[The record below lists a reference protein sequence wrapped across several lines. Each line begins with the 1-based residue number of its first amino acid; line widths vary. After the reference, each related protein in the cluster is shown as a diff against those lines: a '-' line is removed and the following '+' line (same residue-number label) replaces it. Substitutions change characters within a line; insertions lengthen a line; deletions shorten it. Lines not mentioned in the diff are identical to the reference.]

1 MRVSPVVRVS
11 AVLGL
16 WAGVGV
22 AVLVGFAP
30 AARAELPF
38 PSCAATGCT
47 DPADYRSY
55 LFIAPG
61 AFPND
66 YDPNGGEAWK
76 YAADS
81 GMGIETAWER
91 TTGRPDV
98 AGAVLDSGIRWQ
110 DDADLGRKVLLNTG
124 ELPVPDGCASHD
136 CDANGLVSVDDF
148 AAACAARLSG
158 ASYCNGQD
166 LIRFYSDGVDDD
178 GNGYV
183 DDIAGWDFLENDNDP
198 DDDVE
203 YGHGTGEAGDQYAE
217 ANNGGGTPGFAP
229 NSFYLPLR
237 VGDSFIA
244 DDGAFLQAVVYAT
257 DHGVDFISEALGTI
271 NSSESGQAAV
281 RYAYRRGVPI
291 IASAADEE
299 SRHHN
304 APGHY
309 DHMIWVNSVTRG
321 DGLLIDEDA
330 NGYELLNGCTNYGGK
345 AWVAIPSSACSS
357 EATGR
362 AGGLTALLFSHAK
375 NQIERGLLAPHPQTG
390 TPLSAEEV
398 RQLLRASAR
407 DVDHSEAPYL
417 EPGSNAA
424 ALVLL
429 LSAPNLGYTFG
440 SSQYPSQAEWDQFT
454 GYGRPSASTL
464 FDLVTDTTIPPEVDL
479 SGSLRWFDIVDPV
492 RTPTVDVRGSV
503 RAARAGNNFDWTL
516 EVGCGIQ
523 PLDYTAIGSGS
534 GGGSPIADGSLAD
547 WASGAT
553 AAACGF
559 DPSQPVEGVDD
570 HTVTLRL
577 RVVDTFGNLGEDR
590 RTVAIHSDPTL
601 RYAPIHLP
609 GSGESTPALADVDRD
624 GVLDIVHGG
633 GDGSVHVFNG
643 ATGQEL
649 PGFPAHTRELPYH
662 ASPAYASGEVPIPH
676 EAVIGA
682 AAADDLDGDGSV
694 EIVVSTIQGRVY
706 AFDAHGALRAGFPVG
721 VDPQLSL
728 PENRNRLNDMLR
740 GFAAAPVL
748 ADLDGTAGGDP
759 ALEIIASGLD
769 GNLYAWRADGS
780 PVSGFPVRL
789 ADRTK
794 VTIDAATGK
803 ATPLPGVD
811 AQDRAAKSLSSPA
824 VGDLDGDGRPEIVVS
839 TNEEYGDEPNGFAIE
854 SSVFNALAALLG
866 NFDVDDFSL
875 DTQGRVYAVKADGND
890 APGGPFVTGW
900 PVKVPLLTPGV
911 LPTVGTGTPGSPAI
925 TDLTGDGAVRIAIF
939 GAIGPVLLLDP
950 DGTPALGNAAN
961 GRPRVLAIDFP
972 RPGFPIVPATAGSP
986 DAPFFGALG
995 SGAFGD
1001 ITGDGVPEYVAP
1013 TGGLRKLLDIVASA
1027 QQGQL
1032 SDDESFVED
1041 GVFAHHQLTAWNA
1054 TTGAVLPAFPRVM
1067 DDMQFIGSPAIA
1079 DVDGDGVADVVNGSG
1094 AYLVRAYT
1102 ASGVTPAGWPKFTH
1116 GWHIS
1121 SPAPGDVDGDGRI
1134 EIVAITREGNL
1145 FVWDTP
1151 ANATESA
1158 LPWAG
1163 FGRDRRNTKNGMS
1176 GVSNVAQAV
1185 DPLAALGWELE
1196 GIQGAVTAL
1205 IPTLAPADA
1214 FYLEG
1219 CCRDLLIDQALAKIA
1234 ESSDFKTAQRL
1245 PGIEWSLRMPAH
1257 PIPAMLPIYQRFSNA
1272 VRATAVREI
1281 AAANCAAGDFACQ
1294 QKRTIASNFLARGD
1308 AAAGPQAKVF
1318 YWSRAIAI
1326 W

>member
-1 MRVSPVVRVS
+1 MQVFGLARVSLLS
-11 AVLGL
+11 GIWLGC
-16 WAGVGV
+16 GIV
-22 AVLVGFAP
+22 ALAAAP

-38 PSCAATGCT
+38 PSCAATGCSDPT
-47 DPADYRSY
+47 DYQGY
-55 LFIAPG
+55 LFVAPG
-61 AFPND
+61 ALPND
-66 YDPNGGEAWK
+66 YNPSGGEAWK
-76 YAADS
+76 YAPDS
-81 GMGIETAWER
+81 GMDIVGAWER

-136 CDANGLVSVDDF
+136 CDDNGLVSVDDF
-148 AAACAARLSG
+148 ADACVARPSG
-158 ASYCNGQD
+158 AGYCNGQD
-166 LIRFYSDGVDDD
+166 LIRFYSDGIDDD

-183 DDIAGWDFLENDNDP
+183 DDIAGWDFLENDNDA

-217 ANNGGGTPGFAP
+217 ANNGGGFPGFAP

-237 VGDSFIA
+237 VGDSFVA

-257 DHGVDFISEALGTI
+257 DLGVDFISEALGTI

-304 APGHY
+304 APAHY
-309 DHMIWVNSVTRG
+309 DHMIWVNSVTKG
-321 DGLLIDEDA
+321 DGLLADEDL
-330 NGYELLNGCTNYGGK
+330 NGYDLLNGCTNYGGK

-362 AGGLTALLFSHAK
+362 AGGLTALLYSHAK
-375 NQIERGLLAPHPQTG
+375 NQIDRGLFSPHPGTG
-390 TPLSAEEV
+390 RPLSAEEV

-407 DVDHSEAPYL
+407 DVDHSEVPYL

-440 SSQYPSQAEWDQFT
+440 TSQFPSQPEWDQFT
-454 GYGRPSASTL
+454 GYGRPNAPPL

-479 SGSLRWFDIVDPV
+479 SGSLRWFDIVDPA
-492 RTPTVDVRGSV
+492 RTPAIDVRASAQAV
-503 RAARAGNNFDWTL
+503 RAANNFDWSL
-516 EVGCGIQ
+516 EVGCGVQ
-523 PLDYTAIGSGS
+523 PLEYTEIDSGS
-534 GGGSPIADGSLAD
+534 GGGAPIENGVLAS
-547 WASGAT
+547 WAAGAT

-559 DPSQPVEGVDD
+559 DPAQPVEGVDD

-577 RVVDTFGNLGEDR
+577 RVVDAFGNLGEDR

-601 RYAPIHLP
+601 RHAPIRLP
-609 GSGESTPALADVDRD
+609 GSGESTPALADVNRD

-633 GDGSVHVFNG
+633 GDGSIHVFDG
-643 ATGQEL
+643 ATGAEL
-649 PGFPAHTRELPYH
+649 PGFPTHTNPLPIH

-682 AAADDLDGDGSV
+682 AAADDIDADGSV

-706 AFDAHGALRAGFPVG
+706 AFDAHGALRDGFPVG

-728 PENRNRLNDMLR
+728 PENRDRLNDMLR

-748 ADLDGTAGGDP
+748 ADLDAPGEDP
-759 ALEIIASGLD
+759 ALEILASGLD
-769 GNLYAWRADGS
+769 GNLYAWHADGS

-789 ADRTK
+789 ADRSK
-794 VTIDAATGK
+794 VSIDAATGR
-803 ATPLPGVD
+803 ATPLAGVD
-811 AQDRAAKSLSSPA
+811 ARSRAAKSLSSPA

-854 SSVFNALAALLG
+854 SNVFNALAQLLASV
-866 NFDVDDFSL
+866 DVDDFSL
-875 DTQGRVYAVKADGND
+875 DTQGRVYAVKPDGND

-900 PVKVPLLTPGV
+900 PVGVPLLTPGV

-925 TDLTGDGAVRIAIF
+925 TDIGADGSVRVAIF
-939 GAIGPVLLLDP
+939 GAIGPVLLLNP
-950 DGTPALGNAAN
+950 DGTPSLGNATN

-972 RPGFPIVPATAGSP
+972 RPGFPRVPATAGSP

-1001 ITGDGVPEYVAP
+1001 ITGDGLPEYVAP
-1013 TGGLRKLLDIVASA
+1013 TGGLRKLLDVVAPA

-1032 SDDESFVED
+1032 SDADSFVED
-1041 GVFAHHQLTAWNA
+1041 GIFAHHQLTAWDPRG
-1054 TTGAVLPAFPRVM
+1054 GALLPAFPRVM

-1102 ASGVTPAGWPKFTH
+1102 ASGATPAGWPKFTH
-1116 GWHIS
+1116 GWHLS
-1121 SPAPGDVDGDGRI
+1121 SPTPGDVDGDGQI
-1134 EIVAITREGNL
+1134 EIVAVTREGNL

-1151 ANATESA
+1151 APATEAA

-1163 FGRDRRNTKNGMS
+1163 FGRDRRNTKNGSS
-1176 GVSNVAQAV
+1176 GVSNVAGAV

-1196 GIQGAVTAL
+1196 GIQTAVAAL
-1205 IPTLAPADA
+1205 IPTLPAQDA
-1214 FYLEG
+1214 FFLEG
-1219 CCRDLLIDQALAKIA
+1219 CCRDLLIDQALAQIA
-1234 ESSDFKTAQRL
+1234 ASNDFRTAQRL

-1257 PIPAMLPIYQRFSNA
+1257 PIAALGPIYERFSNA

-1281 AAANCAAGDFACQ
+1281 AAAACAPGDFACE
-1294 QKRTIASNFLARGD
+1294 QKRSIASNFLARGD
-1308 AAAGPQAKVF
+1308 AALQPNAQVF
-1318 YWSRAIAI
+1318 YWSRAIAV